1 MLEVRLQPDSGLQ
14 CPPLA
19 FSDSGVSSPL
29 DWSVSFEF
37 RAETLKH
44 FNPLPHVLQLLLEV
58 HDLRARGGALY
69 TVLAELYSNA
79 LEHGVIGLDST
90 MKSDAAGFARYYQE
104 RVSRLQAL
112 RDGYVRLHLTW
123 RRMAGASAGAGR
135 GQRRRFR
142 RGARAECRGAPGTP
156 LRQGFAPDPRIVR
169 SLPVVGRRKGGVR
182 GFSGRLRHNRA
193 FVAVL
198 LMGRASEVD
207 FRERSN
213 VRAASR

>member
-90 MKSDAAGFARYYQE
+90 MKSDTAGFARYYQE

-112 RDGYVRLHLTW
+112 RDGYVRLHLDL
-123 RRMAGASAGAGR
+123 APHGAGGVCWCGSR
-135 GQRRRFR
+135 TAAKVSTWS
-142 RGARAECRGAPGTP
+142 AR
-156 LRQGFAPDPRIVR
+156 
-169 SLPVVGRRKGGVR
+169 
-182 GFSGRLRHNRA
+182 
-193 FVAVL
+193 
-198 LMGRASEVD
+198 
-207 FRERSN
+207 
-213 VRAASR
+213 

>member
-1 MLEVRLQPDSGLQ
+1 M
-14 CPPLA
+14 PPLA

-112 RDGYVRLHLTW
+112 RDGTCGCTWTW
-123 RRMAGASAGAGR
+123 RRMAR
-135 GQRRRFR
+135 
-142 RGARAECRGAPGTP
+142 
-156 LRQGFAPDPRIVR
+156 
-169 SLPVVGRRKGGVR
+169 
-182 GFSGRLRHNRA
+182 GRLLVRVEDSGEGFDVERA
-193 FVAVL
+193 LNAVERQERL
-198 LMGRASEVD
+198 CGRVCA
-207 FRERSN
+207 
-213 VRAASR
+213 

>member
-1 MLEVRLQPDSGLQ
+1 M
-14 CPPLA
+14 
-19 FSDSGVSSPL
+19 SSPL

-112 RDGYVRLHLTW
+112 RDGYVRLHLDL
-123 RRMAGASAGAGR
+123 APHGAGGRLLVRVEDSGEGFDVERALNAVERQERLCGR
-135 GQRRRFR
+135 G
-142 RGARAECRGAPGTP
+142 
-156 LRQGFAPDPRIVR
+156 LRLIRELQAGDAQALRHTAHSF
-169 SLPVVGRRKGGVR
+169 KGGSSNM
-182 GFSGRLRHNRA
+182 G
-193 FVAVL
+193 AVL
-198 LMGRASEVD
+198 LAGYCKELEESARRGDLQRAPALIEQME
-207 FRERSN
+207 REFAI
-213 VRAASR
+213 VRILFKQERQRYR